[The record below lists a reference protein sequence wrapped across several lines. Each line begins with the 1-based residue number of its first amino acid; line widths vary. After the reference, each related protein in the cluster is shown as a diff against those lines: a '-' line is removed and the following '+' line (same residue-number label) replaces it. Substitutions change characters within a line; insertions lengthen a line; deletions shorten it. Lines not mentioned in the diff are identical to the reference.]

1 MVRNITPSMDKVWKL
16 KVDRFMKLPS
26 SLPPSPS
33 PPPLLS
39 RWVSLGWGVWT
50 VAVAAAGRK
59 NNVGKRIY
67 MRTIE

>member
-1 MVRNITPSMDKVWKL
+1 MVRNITPSVDKVWKL

-26 SLPPSPS
+26 SPS

-39 RWVSLGWGVWT
+39 RWVSLGWGGVWT

-67 MRTIE
+67 MRTTE

>member
-33 PPPLLS
+33 PPSPALPLS
-39 RWVSLGWGVWT
+39 VVRLGSVDRGG
-50 VAVAAAGRK
+50 GR
-59 NNVGKRIY
+59 GR
-67 MRTIE
+67 